1 MPFPHSYIHGELI
14 DWVQIAEN
22 YHAPM
27 VAYLPVSVTH
37 STYLTDPLAMF
48 PREYALYPYYSPR
61 ELPFS
66 MNTTGTFRLRRVGEW
81 LSGGF
86 REDLDTA
93 EGLARGKGHF
103 VADFE

>member
-1 MPFPHSYIHGELI
+1 ML
-14 DWVQIAEN
+14 
-22 YHAPM
+22 
-27 VAYLPVSVTH
+27 AYLPVSVTH

-66 MNTTGTFRLRRVGEW
+66 MNNTGTFRLRRVGEW

-93 EGLARGKGHF
+93 EGRTQCQLRALM
-103 VADFE
+103 VS